1 MKKKKYCENENEWAK
16 IKEMQEKMFEEA
28 RRDMNKEQENN
39 MDNFVNIFYLFLK
52 YNKNNNLI
60 FFKLNKAYPLIYLF

>member
-1 MKKKKYCENENEWAK
+1 
-16 IKEMQEKMFEEA
+16 MQEKMFEEA
-28 RRDMNKEQENN
+28 RKDMNKEQENN